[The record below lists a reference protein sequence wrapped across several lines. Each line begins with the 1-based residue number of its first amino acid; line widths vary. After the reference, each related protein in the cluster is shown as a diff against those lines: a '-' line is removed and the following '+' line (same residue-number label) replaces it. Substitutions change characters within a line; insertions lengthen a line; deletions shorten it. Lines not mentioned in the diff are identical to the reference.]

1 VFTRLYLVFLK
12 RDFFLLSRALP
23 HRNKGLAFTHNERD
37 RFGLRGLLPAQTR
50 PLEFQLSRALET
62 VRKETSDTRKN
73 LYLQELHSRN
83 ETLYHRLL
91 VRHTCLLEIADA
103 AGV

>member
-1 VFTRLYLVFLK
+1 M
-12 RDFFLLSRALP
+12 
-23 HRNKGLAFTHNERD
+23 
-37 RFGLRGLLPAQTR
+37 
-50 PLEFQLSRALET
+50 
-62 VRKETSDTRKN
+62 RKETSDTRKN